1 MSCSVI
7 HCIMEKSGSGSAMKS
22 NSLFSK
28 NVLSLVL
35 VIGCPPYVCFSNII
49 LELPMTFFNYQIA
62 NFILHYRPIGD
73 TKNIG
78 NLILCVT
85 LHLQNSCL
93 QHTILHEGF
102 PFSLLWRFGYH
113 HSSNWKPLFASLNRK
128 NYTG

>member
-35 VIGCPPYVCFSNII
+35 VIGCPPYVCFSNNI

-62 NFILHYRPIGD
+62 NFILHYRKLPQFKD
-73 TKNIG
+73 YDNQ
-78 NLILCVT
+78 LIDIN
-85 LHLQNSCL
+85 NSL
-93 QHTILHEGF
+93 INDEDNFLRKDGIKSVDIL
-102 PFSLLWRFGYH
+102 
-113 HSSNWKPLFASLNRK
+113 KLFETDQKKDILNM
-128 NYTG
+128 YCIHVQ